1 MHQYSLTKN
10 NDILK
15 LTSLFIIKLLHF
27 THLGQ
32 LFIIWLLNMQLP
44 DTASPTISCLNGILR
59 AYFLYI
65 GRTNW
70 IVMIIFIVSHTLP
83 HKKIKY

>member
-44 DTASPTISCLNGILR
+44 DTASPEWNFKGILSVYR
-59 AYFLYI
+59 PNQLNCNDYI
-65 GRTNW
+65 HSQ
-70 IVMIIFIVSHTLP
+70 SHTTP
-83 HKKIKY
+83 

>member
-32 LFIIWLLNMQLP
+32 QLP
-44 DTASPTISCLNGILR
+44 DTASPTISCLNGMLGHT
-59 AYFLYI
+59 FYI
-65 GRTNW
+65 YRPNELNCNDY
-70 IVMIIFIVSHTLP
+70 IHSQSHTTP
-83 HKKIKY
+83 

>member
-32 LFIIWLLNMQLP
+32 LF
-44 DTASPTISCLNGILR
+44 SH
-59 AYFLYI
+59 
-65 GRTNW
+65 
-70 IVMIIFIVSHTLP
+70 MIITHAVARQLALLFHV
-83 HKKIKY
+83 

>member
-44 DTASPTISCLNGILR
+44 DTASPTI
-59 AYFLYI
+59 
-65 GRTNW
+65 
-70 IVMIIFIVSHTLP
+70 
-83 HKKIKY
+83 